1 MKRIGFVGLGTMG
14 HHMAMNILKAGYDL
28 CVYNRTPEKA
38 KALVEAGAA
47 QYSTAREVGAKA
59 ELVVTCVS
67 DAPDVEEVILGV
79 EGVAKGMSSG
89 GIIVDCSTSSPALA
103 REMELELEEDG
114 IGILDAPVS
123 GGPEGAKQGT
133 LAIMCGGREEVFRKA
148 EPVLQSMGKSITHV
162 GPAGAGQLTKAINQ
176 IIVAINMEAVA
187 EGIVLARKSGIDPEK
202 VLRAISGGAAR
213 SWILENR
220 GPLMLREEF
229 TPPRFALRLHAKD
242 LHLALE
248 AAHSAGANLDF
259 AQHITQIV
267 DTLLDLGHGDK
278 DHSGIYLY
286 SRKKNEV

>member
-114 IGILDAPVS
+114 IEFWMRRSAADLKGQS
-123 GGPEGAKQGT
+123 R
-133 LAIMCGGREEVFRKA
+133 GRL
-148 EPVLQSMGKSITHV
+148 PSC
-162 GPAGAGQLTKAINQ
+162 AGAGGIP
-176 IIVAINMEAVA
+176 
-187 EGIVLARKSGIDPEK
+187 EGGRCC
-202 VLRAISGGAAR
+202 RAWG
-213 SWILENR
+213 
-220 GPLMLREEF
+220 
-229 TPPRFALRLHAKD
+229 KD
-242 LHLALE
+242 
-248 AAHSAGANLDF
+248 
-259 AQHITQIV
+259 TM
-267 DTLLDLGHGDK
+267 
-278 DHSGIYLY
+278 
-286 SRKKNEV
+286 